1 MTIRIEIL
9 IEGLSY
15 SIYEIIENNNSEI
28 KYFLSKMDTAG
39 RNKLIQKIKY
49 IAENGPPKNTEK
61 FNSEG
66 DGIYAI
72 KSDDARLYCFFD
84 KGKMILLTHGI
95 IKKRQKLRLEDLKKA
110 KLMREKYLN
119 SKKGAS

>member
-1 MTIRIEIL
+1 VTIRIEIL

-15 SIYEIIENNNSEI
+15 SIYEIIENDNSEI
-28 KYFLSKMDTAG
+28 QHFLSKMDAVRRG
-39 RNKLIQKIKY
+39 KLIQKIKY

-61 FNSEG
+61 FNHEG

-95 IKKRQKLRLEDLKKA
+95 IKKRQKLKPIDLKKA
-110 KLMREKYLN
+110 KTIREKYLN
-119 SKKGAS
+119 RIKL